1 MEKINKRAVG
11 FEVQLK
17 VREASEGGESR
28 VIEGY
33 ALKFG
38 VRSRLLLDW
47 WVGVYYEILEP
58 GCITRETLDACDIM
72 LTMFHDRQLILG
84 RSKNGVGTLHYEI
97 DEIGVKFWCE
107 MPKTVDGDKALELI
121 ARGDI
126 TGCSFIYSTDEKD
139 SENAVSYEKTGEK
152 TARALRDYQKS
163 KGLHVN
169 GVITDELLES
179 LGVADQVSD
188 AAKKEAKKA
197 EYTSDYSYNTI
208 ARDADSY
215 KGTKVRFRGKVLQ
228 EGDAGSS
235 MRYIRLAVDS
245 DYDTVLF
252 VTYTSDQVPV
262 RVLEDDILTIYGT
275 VAGNYSYETVMGA
288 SITLPW
294 VNSDMI
300 DTSEVDMG

>member
-28 VIEGY
+28 IIEGY

-152 TARALRDYQKS
+152 TEDGEEILLR
-163 KGLHVN
+163 HVKRIDN
-169 GVITDELLES
+169 VYDFTITPKPAFEQTNVTKRELEDAGIVFDEKPKTVEEPKTIDL
-179 LGVADQVSD
+179 
-188 AAKKEAKKA
+188 AKKREAIREIKKRI
-197 EYTSDYSYNTI
+197 SH
-208 ARDADSY
+208 
-215 KGTKVRFRGKVLQ
+215 
-228 EGDAGSS
+228 
-235 MRYIRLAVDS
+235 
-245 DYDTVLF
+245 TV
-252 VTYTSDQVPV
+252 
-262 RVLEDDILTIYGT
+262 
-275 VAGNYSYETVMGA
+275 
-288 SITLPW
+288 
-294 VNSDMI
+294 
-300 DTSEVDMG
+300 